1 MYYILIILGIAL
13 VTIGIMGL
21 SKEKGNKSSEAEKVS
36 EQSGAAENG
45 STSSSLVSRKN
56 SQAIDTDGEKEN
68 ERYDDGLTDA
78 ERKGQA
84 FEMFVRDHFNHKDY
98 SLVEHVNDKASHE
111 HVTERSK
118 YPDMV
123 FRHRSSD
130 TKFAVECK
138 YRSKWEINGNAPQI
152 EWAEEHNIENY
163 LQFSE
168 ERKMDVVIIIG
179 IGGTA
184 EKPDEVYAA
193 PLHALKKFTYARK
206 KYLEQFR
213 LTDPNGYYRFILS
226 QHTVVN

>member
-1 MYYILIILGIAL
+1 M
-13 VTIGIMGL
+13 
-21 SKEKGNKSSEAEKVS
+21 
-36 EQSGAAENG
+36 
-45 STSSSLVSRKN
+45 
-56 SQAIDTDGEKEN
+56 
-68 ERYDDGLTDA
+68 
-78 ERKGQA
+78 
-84 FEMFVRDHFNHKDY
+84 
-98 SLVEHVNDKASHE
+98 NDKASHE

-184 EKPDEVYAA
+184 EKPEEVYAA

>member
-1 MYYILIILGIAL
+1 
-13 VTIGIMGL
+13 
-21 SKEKGNKSSEAEKVS
+21 
-36 EQSGAAENG
+36 
-45 STSSSLVSRKN
+45 
-56 SQAIDTDGEKEN
+56 
-68 ERYDDGLTDA
+68 
-78 ERKGQA
+78 
-84 FEMFVRDHFNHKDY
+84 
-98 SLVEHVNDKASHE
+98 
-111 HVTERSK
+111 VTERSK

-184 EKPDEVYAA
+184 EKPEEVYAA

-206 KYLEQFR
+206 NYLQQFK
-213 LTDPNGYYRFILS
+213 LTNTKSNFRFILS
-226 QHTVVN
+226 KHTVEN

>member
-1 MYYILIILGIAL
+1 
-13 VTIGIMGL
+13 
-21 SKEKGNKSSEAEKVS
+21 
-36 EQSGAAENG
+36 
-45 STSSSLVSRKN
+45 
-56 SQAIDTDGEKEN
+56 
-68 ERYDDGLTDA
+68 
-78 ERKGQA
+78 
-84 FEMFVRDHFNHKDY
+84 
-98 SLVEHVNDKASHE
+98 
-111 HVTERSK
+111 
-118 YPDMV
+118 MV
-123 FRHRSSD
+123 FRHLSSN

-138 YRSKWEINGNAPQI
+138 YRTDWELNGKTPQI
-152 EWAEEHNIENY
+152 EWAEEYNIENY

>member
-138 YRSKWEINGNAPQI
+138 YRSKWEINGKTPQI

>member
-1 MYYILIILGIAL
+1 MFLSTLFLLPLL
-13 VTIGIMGL
+13 VGKHL
-21 SKEKGNKSSEAEKVS
+21 F
-36 EQSGAAENG
+36 
-45 STSSSLVSRKN
+45 LL
-56 SQAIDTDGEKEN
+56 
-68 ERYDDGLTDA
+68 Y
-78 ERKGQA
+78 
-84 FEMFVRDHFNHKDY
+84 
-98 SLVEHVNDKASHE
+98 VNDKASHE

-138 YRSKWEINGNAPQI
+138 YRTDWELNGKTPQI

-184 EKPDEVYAA
+184 EKLEEVYAA

>member
-1 MYYILIILGIAL
+1 
-13 VTIGIMGL
+13 
-21 SKEKGNKSSEAEKVS
+21 
-36 EQSGAAENG
+36 
-45 STSSSLVSRKN
+45 
-56 SQAIDTDGEKEN
+56 
-68 ERYDDGLTDA
+68 
-78 ERKGQA
+78 
-84 FEMFVRDHFNHKDY
+84 
-98 SLVEHVNDKASHE
+98 
-111 HVTERSK
+111 
-118 YPDMV
+118 MV

-138 YRSKWEINGNAPQI
+138 YHSKWEINGNAPQI

>member
-1 MYYILIILGIAL
+1 M
-13 VTIGIMGL
+13 
-21 SKEKGNKSSEAEKVS
+21 
-36 EQSGAAENG
+36 
-45 STSSSLVSRKN
+45 
-56 SQAIDTDGEKEN
+56 
-68 ERYDDGLTDA
+68 
-78 ERKGQA
+78 
-84 FEMFVRDHFNHKDY
+84 
-98 SLVEHVNDKASHE
+98 NDKASHE

-184 EKPDEVYAA
+184 EKPEEVYAA
-193 PLHALKKFTYARK
+193 PLNALKKYTIARK
-206 KYLEQFR
+206 NYLQQFK
-213 LTDPNGYYRFILS
+213 LTNTKSNFRFILS
-226 QHTVVN
+226 KHTVEN

>member
-184 EKPDEVYAA
+184 EKPEEVYAA

>member
-1 MYYILIILGIAL
+1 
-13 VTIGIMGL
+13 
-21 SKEKGNKSSEAEKVS
+21 
-36 EQSGAAENG
+36 
-45 STSSSLVSRKN
+45 
-56 SQAIDTDGEKEN
+56 
-68 ERYDDGLTDA
+68 
-78 ERKGQA
+78 
-84 FEMFVRDHFNHKDY
+84 
-98 SLVEHVNDKASHE
+98 
-111 HVTERSK
+111 
-118 YPDMV
+118 MV

-163 LQFSE
+163 LQFSK

-179 IGGTA
+179 IGETA

-213 LTDPNGYYRFILS
+213 LTDPNGYYKFILS
-226 QHTVVN
+226 QHTVVNWKECPFLWWSCSLKMRNSESWVKLVWTLPSHDEILCNDIKSKDVPCLMTAGWWLMRITIKNRANFS

>member
-98 SLVEHVNDKASHE
+98 SLVEHVNDNASHE

-123 FRHRSSD
+123 FRHLSSN
-130 TKFAVECK
+130 TIFAVECK

-163 LQFSE
+163 LQFSK
-168 ERKMDVVIIIG
+168 ERIMDVVIIIG

-184 EKPDEVYAA
+184 EKPEEVYAA

>member
-45 STSSSLVSRKN
+45 STSNSLVSRKN
-56 SQAIDTDGEKEN
+56 NQTIDTDGEKEN

-152 EWAEEHNIENY
+152 EWAEEHNIANY
-163 LQFSE
+163 LHFSE

-193 PLHALKKFTYARK
+193 PLHALKKFTHARK

>member
-1 MYYILIILGIAL
+1 M
-13 VTIGIMGL
+13 
-21 SKEKGNKSSEAEKVS
+21 
-36 EQSGAAENG
+36 
-45 STSSSLVSRKN
+45 
-56 SQAIDTDGEKEN
+56 
-68 ERYDDGLTDA
+68 
-78 ERKGQA
+78 
-84 FEMFVRDHFNHKDY
+84 
-98 SLVEHVNDKASHE
+98 NDKASHE

-152 EWAEEHNIENY
+152 EWAEEHNIANY

-184 EKPDEVYAA
+184 EKPEEVYAA
-193 PLHALKKFTYARK
+193 PLNALKKYTIARK
-206 KYLEQFR
+206 NYLQQFK
-213 LTDPNGYYRFILS
+213 LTNTKSNFRFILS
-226 QHTVVN
+226 KHTVEN

>member
-1 MYYILIILGIAL
+1 MVGKHLFLLY
-13 VTIGIMGL
+13 
-21 SKEKGNKSSEAEKVS
+21 
-36 EQSGAAENG
+36 
-45 STSSSLVSRKN
+45 
-56 SQAIDTDGEKEN
+56 
-68 ERYDDGLTDA
+68 
-78 ERKGQA
+78 
-84 FEMFVRDHFNHKDY
+84 
-98 SLVEHVNDKASHE
+98 VNDKASHE

-118 YPDMV
+118 YPDIV
-123 FRHRSSD
+123 FRHLSSN
-130 TKFAVECK
+130 TKFTVECK
-138 YRSKWEINGNAPQI
+138 YRTDWELNGKTPQI
-152 EWAEEHNIENY
+152 EWAEEHNIANY

>member
-1 MYYILIILGIAL
+1 L
-13 VTIGIMGL
+13 VGKHL
-21 SKEKGNKSSEAEKVS
+21 F
-36 EQSGAAENG
+36 
-45 STSSSLVSRKN
+45 LL
-56 SQAIDTDGEKEN
+56 
-68 ERYDDGLTDA
+68 Y
-78 ERKGQA
+78 
-84 FEMFVRDHFNHKDY
+84 
-98 SLVEHVNDKASHE
+98 VNDKASHE

-118 YPDMV
+118 YPDIV
-123 FRHRSSD
+123 FRHLSSN

-138 YRSKWEINGNAPQI
+138 YRTDWELNGKTPQI

-184 EKPDEVYAA
+184 EKLEEVYAA